1 MSLRSAIP
9 RVVSALAAAG
19 LITVLEVILAPF
31 WVWLA
36 FAENPGLRA
45 LIGGAVV
52 LAAVI
57 GHTLVEK
64 RAMEAAAE

>member
-1 MSLRSAIP
+1 MIRPGAW
-9 RVVSALAAAG
+9 
-19 LITVLEVILAPF
+19 LAPF

-36 FAENPGLRA
+36 FAENPGIRA